1 MQIAAVKQVITLAR
15 HPARQDITQT
25 EDTMKIRATIAAI
38 GTAAAF
44 GITGAI
50 VLPTAASAH
59 ATTHTLTFTSVQQ
72 AAAHYSS
79 TTGGAADKDVN
90 KAGKIIG
97 FDVTRFVFNP
107 QTNTIS
113 IGVAITNSGGFLYG
127 KLHQSATSPVSHGTV
142 TGGTG
147 IYAGAT
153 GTITGKNLNKSGS
166 KTAVTITYS
175 T

>member
-1 MQIAAVKQVITLAR
+1 
-15 HPARQDITQT
+15 
-25 EDTMKIRATIAAI
+25 MKIRATIAAI
-38 GTAAAF
+38 GTVAAL

-59 ATTHTLTFTSVQQ
+59 ATTHTLKFTSVQQ
-72 AAAHYSS
+72 ASVHYSS
-79 TTGGAADKDVN
+79 TVGGSEDKDVN
-90 KAGKIIG
+90 KAGKVIG
-97 FDVTRFVFNP
+97 FDEARFAFNP

-127 KLHQSATSPVSHGTV
+127 ALHQSATSPVSHGTV

-153 GTITGKNLNKSGS
+153 GTITATSNKAGN
-166 KTAVTITYS
+166 KLAVTITYH